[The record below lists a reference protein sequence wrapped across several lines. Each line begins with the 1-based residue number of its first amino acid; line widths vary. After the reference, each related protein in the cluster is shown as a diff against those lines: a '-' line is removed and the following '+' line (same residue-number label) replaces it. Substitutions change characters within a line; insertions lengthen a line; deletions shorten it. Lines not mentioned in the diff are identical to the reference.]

1 MARDAIAIT
10 ALNRDAVTAAATG
23 TSITAANGCTIAAGG
38 DTDNLLLEVT
48 HTAAS
53 EKDLTIP
60 AGTGPRSSLG
70 GIETAFA
77 AGNVTPVVKYYVLE
91 SARFAQADGA
101 IHVDFESGF
110 TGTARVYRLPPG
122 F

>member
-1 MARDAIAIT
+1 MARDAVVIT
-10 ALNRDAVTAAATG
+10 ALTRDAAKAAATG
-23 TSITAANGCTIAAGG
+23 TVINAANGCIIAAAGN
-38 DTDNLLLEVT
+38 TDNLVVEVT

-60 AGTGPRSSLG
+60 AGVGPRSALG
-70 GIETAFA
+70 DIEEAFA
-77 AGNVTPVVKYYVLE
+77 AGNSTPVVKYFVLE

-101 IHVDFESGF
+101 VLLDFETGF
-110 TGTARVYRLPPG
+110 TGSVRAYRLPPG